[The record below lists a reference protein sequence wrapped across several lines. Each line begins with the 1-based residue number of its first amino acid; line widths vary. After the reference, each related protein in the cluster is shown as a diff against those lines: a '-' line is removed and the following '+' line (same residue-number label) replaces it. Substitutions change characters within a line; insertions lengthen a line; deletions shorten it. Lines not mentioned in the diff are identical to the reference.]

1 MPFASTGLML
11 PRTVIGGA
19 AVTVAI
25 LAAAPAA
32 LVAAPADQ
40 RVAARATTWLTR
52 QQVAA
57 MPAGQQAD
65 IITSRRMTGASPA
78 SLRPALA
85 ALAPRA
91 AAYATT
97 PGAIAKI
104 VIAQRAAGA
113 PGVLAGRNYLTELQS
128 SGASGNYGQTA
139 FDQCLSMVALRV
151 AGRPIPPTAVSTL
164 TGARSGAAWA
174 FSLSPTD
181 DPDVDSTSMAIIA
194 LRAARVPASSA
205 TITGALAWLRAH
217 RSGAGWTLFD
227 GASPSVDS
235 TALVARAQVA
245 AGASP
250 AAATAFIRGLA
261 EPSGAIANTRAV
273 PESRLLAT
281 IAAVPPLAGISL
293 ANGFRRG

>member
-1 MPFASTGLML
+1 MRHALAIITGTALAVVL
-11 PRTVIGGA
+11 APLAGA
-19 AVTVAI
+19 AATADVRTASRASAWLASRPVAS
-25 LAAAPAA
+25 
-32 LVAAPADQ
+32 
-40 RVAARATTWLTR
+40 
-52 QQVAA
+52 
-57 MPAGQQAD
+57 MPPGQQAD
-65 IITSRRMTGASPA
+65 IITNRRLTGASAA

-85 ALAPRA
+85 RLAPRA

-97 PGAIAKI
+97 PGAMAKV

-113 PGVLAGRNYLTELQS
+113 AGPLAGRDYLGALTR
-128 SGASGNYGQTA
+128 SGRQGRYGDTT
-139 FDQCLSMVALRV
+139 FDQTLSMIALRV
-151 AGRPIPPTAVSTL
+151 AGRPIPPAAVRTL
-164 TGARSGAAWA
+164 TGARAGAGWA
-174 FSLSPTD
+174 FSLAPTD
-181 DPDVDSTSMAIIA
+181 EPDVDSTSMAIIA

-250 AAATAFIRGLA
+250 APANAFIRGLA

-293 ANGFRRG
+293 ANGFRAG

>member
-1 MPFASTGLML
+1 VRQALAITTALAVAVVLAPIA
-11 PRTVIGGA
+11 GA
-19 AVTVAI
+19 ATTADVRVARSASAW
-25 LAAAPAA
+25 LAARP
-32 LVAAPADQ
+32 VAS
-40 RVAARATTWLTR
+40 
-52 QQVAA
+52 
-57 MPAGQQAD
+57 MPPGQQAD
-65 IITSRRMTGASPA
+65 IITNRRLTGASAA

-85 ALAPRA
+85 RLAPRA

-97 PGAIAKI
+97 PGALAK
-104 VIAQRAAGA
+104 VLIAQRAAGA
-113 PGVLAGRNYLTELQS
+113 SGPLAGRDYLAALTRSERQ
-128 SGASGNYGQTA
+128 GRYGNTT
-139 FDQCLSMVALRV
+139 FDQTLSMIALRV
-151 AGRPIPPTAVSTL
+151 AGRPIPPAAVRTL
-164 TGARSGAAWA
+164 TGARAGAGWA

-181 DPDVDSTSMAIIA
+181 DPDVDSTSMAVIA

-250 AAATAFIRGLA
+250 TAANAFIRGLA

-293 ANGFRRG
+293 ANGFRAG

>member
-1 MPFASTGLML
+1 MP
-11 PRTVIGGA
+11 P
-19 AVTVAI
+19 
-25 LAAAPAA
+25 
-32 LVAAPADQ
+32 
-40 RVAARATTWLTR
+40 
-52 QQVAA
+52 
-57 MPAGQQAD
+57 GQQAD
-65 IITSRRMTGASPA
+65 IITNRRLTGASPA

-85 ALAPRA
+85 RLAPRA

-97 PGAIAKI
+97 PGAIAKV
-104 VIAQRAAGA
+104 VIAQYAAGTSG
-113 PGVLAGRNYLTELQS
+113 PLAGRDYLAALTS
-128 SGASGNYGQTA
+128 SQRQGRYGDTM
-139 FDQCLSMVALRV
+139 FDQALSMIALRV
-151 AGRPIPPTAVSTL
+151 AGRPIPPAAVRTL
-164 TGARSGAAWA
+164 TDARAGAGWA

-181 DPDVDSTSMAIIA
+181 EPDVDSTSMAIIA

-227 GASPSVDS
+227 GTSPSVDS

-250 AAATAFIRGLA
+250 AAANAFIRGLA

-293 ANGFRRG
+293 ANGFRAG

>member
-1 MPFASTGLML
+1 VRHALAITAAL
-11 PRTVIGGA
+11 TVAVALAPLAGA
-19 AVTVAI
+19 ATTADARIAGNASAWLASRPVAS
-25 LAAAPAA
+25 
-32 LVAAPADQ
+32 
-40 RVAARATTWLTR
+40 
-52 QQVAA
+52 
-57 MPAGQQAD
+57 MPPGQQAD
-65 IITSRRMTGASPA
+65 IITNRRLTGASAA

-85 ALAPRA
+85 RLAPRA

-97 PGAIAKI
+97 PGAIAKV

-113 PGVLAGRNYLTELQS
+113 AGPLAGRDYLAALTS
-128 SGASGNYGQTA
+128 SQRQGRYGDTT
-139 FDQCLSMVALRV
+139 FDQALSMIALRV
-151 AGRPIPPTAVSTL
+151 AGRSIPPAAVRTL
-164 TGARSGAAWA
+164 TDARAGAGWA

-181 DPDVDSTSMAIIA
+181 EPDVDSTSMAVIA

-250 AAATAFIRGLA
+250 AAANAFIRGLA

-293 ANGFRRG
+293 ANGFRAG

>member
-1 MPFASTGLML
+1 VPFASTGLML

-25 LAAAPAA
+25 LAAAPGA

-104 VIAQRAAGA
+104 VIAQQAAGA
-113 PGVLAGRNYLTELQS
+113 PGVLAGRNYLTKLQS
-128 SGASGNYGQTA
+128 SGAGGNYGQTA

-151 AGRPIPPTAVSTL
+151 AGRAIPPAAVTVL
-164 TGARSGAAWA
+164 TESQSAAGWS
-174 FSLSPTD
+174 FSLTPSEA
-181 DPDVDSTSMAIIA
+181 PDVDSTSMAVVA
-194 LRAARVPASSA
+194 LRAARVPASNPV
-205 TITGALAWLRAH
+205 IRDALAWLTTQRT
-217 RSGAGWTLFD
+217 GGGWTAFA
-227 GASPSVDS
+227 GAAPSTDS
-235 TALVARAQVA
+235 TALVTRAQVA
-245 AGASP
+245 AGANAS
-250 AAATAFIRGLA
+250 TGQAFIRGLA

-293 ANGFRRG
+293 ANGFRAG

>member
-1 MPFASTGLML
+1 VRHALAIITG
-11 PRTVIGGA
+11 I
-19 AVTVAI
+19 AVAVA
-25 LAAAPAA
+25 LAPLAG
-32 LVAAPADQ
+32 
-40 RVAARATTWLTR
+40 ATTTPDVRTASRASAWLASR
-52 QQVAA
+52 PVAS
-57 MPAGQQAD
+57 MPPGQQAD
-65 IITSRRMTGASPA
+65 IITNRRLTGASAA

-85 ALAPRA
+85 RLAPRA

-97 PGAIAKI
+97 PGAMAKV

-113 PGVLAGRNYLTELQS
+113 SGPLAGRDYLGALTR
-128 SGASGNYGQTA
+128 SGRQGRYGDTT
-139 FDQCLSMVALRV
+139 FDQTLSMIALRV
-151 AGRPIPPTAVSTL
+151 AGRPIPPAAVRTL
-164 TGARSGAAWA
+164 TGARAGAGWA

-181 DPDVDSTSMAIIA
+181 EPDVDSTSMAIIA

-245 AGASP
+245 AGTSP
-250 AAATAFIRGLA
+250 AAANAFIRGLA
-261 EPSGAIANTRAV
+261 EPSGAIANTRAM

-293 ANGFRRG
+293 ANGFRAG